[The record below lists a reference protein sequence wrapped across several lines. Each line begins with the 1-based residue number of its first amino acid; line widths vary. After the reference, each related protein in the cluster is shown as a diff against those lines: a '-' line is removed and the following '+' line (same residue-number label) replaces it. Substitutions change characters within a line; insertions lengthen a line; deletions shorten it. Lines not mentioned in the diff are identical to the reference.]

1 MQVPY
6 LTPAKVGEEDVLD
19 ADGQEERKVFD
30 LLETLE
36 LEKKCLSMNEKKL
49 QERNA
54 KALGLSQL
62 SWCREINTRAG
73 EEEMMMPK
81 RRQRHGMTGKMTILE
96 VQGIRSSLP
105 VGTMQQQTAFGPSCI
120 V

>member
-49 QERNA
+49 QFFFAGRGQGNFAGSTSLTSAQREQ
-54 KALGLSQL
+54 KSSIVLLQL
-62 SWCREINTRAG
+62 
-73 EEEMMMPK
+73 K
-81 RRQRHGMTGKMTILE
+81 LQ
-96 VQGIRSSLP
+96 
-105 VGTMQQQTAFGPSCI
+105 I
-120 V
+120 VDGHN